1 VKKYDRYEVVEPEKK
16 FKPEKQKQDVK
27 NNETVTLK
35 MSAPDFTNQPIPSFG
50 QTNAGQGTI
59 PNDADYL
66 PKQPAV
72 MGNPMVQNTM
82 LRDYFGDQNGQIAF
96 DTFSQMVKQ
105 NLHPNQQLGG
115 TEY

>member
-72 MGNPMVQNTM
+72 TGNPVDSILAWVLDKMPKIHYSKI
-82 LRDYFGDQNGQIAF
+82 DHSYFYSNHHRIISWVILWF
-96 DTFSQMVKQ
+96 
-105 NLHPNQQLGG
+105 
-115 TEY
+115 